1 MMAMEDDARR
11 LTLDDPVYLPPAA
24 IAAGTGDHPII
35 DVPFSA
41 EIDGRNYRGH
51 GLSLVLAEIGGLL
64 DPHLD
69 GQTRLIH
76 LLFSFDGFTI
86 ALSLD
91 ATVQGVDR
99 DAGRAMVR
107 FRDPTGPHLPQLRHI
122 LNSYIAGDLVT
133 MGQTLGVAAANPKT
147 GSRKVQAAPT
157 KGAAVCQWLGTV
169 LVGGLSFGLLG
180 AVATVVVGRA
190 YSTPVAAPAQVMR
203 DGQSLVTVA
212 AGQIDYI
219 NAQASKGEVAFS
231 VRATSGQV
239 MSITMPCDCAAT
251 LAGPAVGAVVLAGEP
266 VLQLSTPGAA
276 LVLTG
281 SAPRDDL
288 FTLSQADHVRVE
300 FADGTRVDATVD
312 AASLTQ
318 GMYATTPDVAFRL
331 LPEIPLDDARAG
343 QLARLTIVK
352 PAPLVIAPLVRA
364 LGAF

>member
-1 MMAMEDDARR
+1 MEDDARR
-11 LTLDDPVYLPPAA
+11 LSLDDPVYLPPTA
-24 IAAGTGDHPII
+24 IAAGAGDHPIL
-35 DVPFSA
+35 DVPFSV

-64 DPHLD
+64 DPGLN

-76 LLFSFDGFTI
+76 LLFAFDGFTI
-86 ALSLD
+86 ALGLD

-99 DAGRAMVR
+99 DAGRAVVR
-107 FRDPTGPHLPQLRHI
+107 FRDPVGPHLPQLRHI

-133 MGQTLGVAAANPKT
+133 LGQSLGVAAANPKT
-147 GSRKVQAAPT
+147 GNKKPVLPAKPVAALRR
-157 KGAAVCQWLGTV
+157 WIGTV

-190 YSTPVAAPAQVMR
+190 YSTPVAAPAQVMQ

-219 NAQASKGEVAFS
+219 NTEASKGEVAFS
-231 VRATSGQV
+231 VRATTGQV
-239 MSITMPCDCAAT
+239 MSITMPCNCDAS

-266 VLQLSTPGAA
+266 VLQLSEPGAA

-281 SAPRDDL
+281 AVPRDDL
-288 FTLSQADHVRVE
+288 FALSQADHVRVE
-300 FADGTRVDATVD
+300 FADGARITATVD

-318 GMYATTPDVAFRL
+318 GMYATTPEVPFRL
-331 LPEIPLDDARAG
+331 VPDTVIDPARAG
-343 QLARLTIVK
+343 QLAKLTIVK
-352 PAPLVIAPLVRA
+352 PAPGVMAPVVRA

>member
-1 MMAMEDDARR
+1 MEDDARR
-11 LTLDDPVYLPPAA
+11 LNLADPVYVPPAA
-24 IAAGTGDHPII
+24 IAAGAGDHPII

-64 DPHLD
+64 DPSLN
-69 GQTRLIH
+69 GQSRLIH
-76 LLFSFDGFTI
+76 LLFAFDGFTI

-99 DAGRAMVR
+99 DAGRAAVR

-133 MGQTLGVAAANPKT
+133 LGQSLGVAAANPKT
-147 GSRKVQAAPT
+147 GVKKAPLPTSKVAA
-157 KGAAVCQWLGTV
+157 ARRWLGTV

-190 YSTPVAAPAQVMR
+190 YSTPIAAPAQVML

-219 NAQASKGEVAFS
+219 NTEASVGEVAFS
-231 VRATSGQV
+231 VRATTGQV
-239 MSITMPCDCAAT
+239 MSITMPCDCDAV
-251 LAGPAVGAVVLAGEP
+251 LAGPSVGAVVLAGEP
-266 VLQLSTPGAA
+266 VLQLSVPGVA
-276 LVLTG
+276 LVLAG
-281 SAPRDDL
+281 SVPRNDL
-288 FTLSQADHVRVE
+288 FALSQADHVRAE
-300 FADGTRVDATVD
+300 FADGTTVDATVD

-318 GMYATTPDVAFRL
+318 GMFTNTPDVAFRL
-331 LPEIPLDDARAG
+331 LPVTPLDANRAG
-343 QLARLTIVK
+343 QLASLTIVK
-352 PAPLVIAPLVRA
+352 PAPAVMAPLVRA

>member
-1 MMAMEDDARR
+1 MEDEARYR
-11 LTLDDPVYLPPAA
+11 LNLADPVYVPPTA
-24 IAAGTGDHPII
+24 ITAGTPDHPVI
-35 DVPFSA
+35 DVPFSV

-64 DPHLD
+64 DPALR

-76 LLFSFDGFTI
+76 LLFAFDGFTI

-99 DAGRAMVR
+99 DAGRAVVR

-133 MGQTLGVAAANPKT
+133 VGQSLGVAAANPKT
-147 GSRKVQAAPT
+147 GAKKPPLPARKV
-157 KGAAVCQWLGTV
+157 AVLQQFLGTV
-169 LVGGLSFGLLG
+169 LVTAFSLGLIGLVAMVVLG
-180 AVATVVVGRA
+180 RV

-219 NAQASKGEVAFS
+219 NPDASVGEVAFS

-239 MSITMPCDCAAT
+239 MSITMPCDCDAT

-266 VLQLSTPGAA
+266 VLLLSEKGAGLVMTASVPREDVFA
-276 LVLTG
+276 L
-281 SAPRDDL
+281 SR
-288 FTLSQADHVRVE
+288 ADHVRAE
-300 FADGTRVDATVD
+300 FADGTQVTATVD

-318 GMYATTPDVAFRL
+318 GMRTTTPDVAFRL
-331 LPEIPLDDARAG
+331 LPDAPLDADRNG
-343 QLARLTIVK
+343 QLAKLTIVK
-352 PAPLVIAPLVRA
+352 PVPAVVEPLVRA
-364 LGAF
+364 LDAF

>member
-1 MMAMEDDARR
+1 MEDEARR
-11 LTLDDPVYLPPAA
+11 LTLDDPVYVPQTTLAP
-24 IAAGTGDHPII
+24 GTADHPII

-64 DPHLD
+64 DPGLN

-76 LLFSFDGFTI
+76 LLFAFDGFTI
-86 ALSLD
+86 ALSMD

-99 DAGRAMVR
+99 DAGRATVR

-133 MGQTLGVAAANPKT
+133 VGQTLGVAAANPKT
-147 GSRKVQAAPT
+147 GAKKQHVPALKVAALRR
-157 KGAAVCQWLGTV
+157 WLGTV
-169 LVGGLSFGLLG
+169 LVGGLSLGLFG
-180 AVATVVVGRA
+180 AVATVVAARV
-190 YSTPVAAPAQVMR
+190 YSTPVAAPAQVMM
-203 DGQSLVTVA
+203 DGQLLVTVA

-219 NAQASKGEVAFS
+219 NPDASMGEVAFS

-266 VLQLSTPGAA
+266 VLQLAAPGAA

-281 SAPRDDL
+281 SVPRDDL
-288 FTLSQADHVRVE
+288 FALSQADHVRAE
-300 FADGTRVDATVD
+300 FADGTRINATVD

-318 GMYATTPDVAFRL
+318 GMYATTPDVTFRL
-331 LPEIPLDDARAG
+331 RPDIALEAARAG
-343 QLARLTIVK
+343 QLAKLTIVK
-352 PAPLVIAPLVRA
+352 PTPAVAAPLVR
-364 LGAF
+364 LLNAF